1 MRRASRWASTILV
14 LTACREPDPAPRAEP
29 NPGPPSERS
38 GATPDP
44 QPPSGAAEAVDAVVD
59 LHGAAIDPL
68 SARDDVAAT
77 VLLFV
82 STHCPI
88 SNRYAPTIRRLASGW
103 AERRVAT
110 WLVYPD
116 PDDDADAIAA
126 HQSEFSLSL
135 PTVRD
140 PTHRLVARAGARVT
154 PEAAIFVPGTPT
166 PVYAGRIDDRVV
178 TFGTVRAEASSEEL
192 YDAVRA
198 VLAGDRPSR
207 AKAPAIGCYIS
218 DLR

>member
-14 LTACREPDPAPRAEP
+14 LTACREPDPAPRAASEP
-29 NPGPPSERS
+29 RPPSEALK
-38 GATPDP
+38 GTPD
-44 QPPSGAAEAVDAVVD
+44 AEHDPAPTEVHAVVD
-59 LHGAAIDPL
+59 LHGAAVDPL
-68 SARDDVAAT
+68 APRDDVAAT

-88 SNRYAPTIRRLASGW
+88 SNRYAPTVRRLASEWSARG
-103 AERRVAT
+103 VAT

-116 PDDDADAIAA
+116 PDDDPDAIAA
-126 HQSEFSLSL
+126 HRSEFSLDL

-140 PTHRLVARAGARVT
+140 PGHRLVARAGARVT
-154 PEAAIFVPGTPT
+154 PEAAVFVPGDAT
-166 PVYAGRIDDRVV
+166 PVYTGRIDDRVV

-198 VLAGDRPSR
+198 VLAGERPSP
-207 AKAPAIGCYIS
+207 AEGSAIGCYIS